1 MSLKIVM
8 QKKKKEKESNN
19 HEHWKVFNSILKECI
34 PQKGIIIIIITLKF

>member
-8 QKKKKEKESNN
+8 QKKKEKESNN